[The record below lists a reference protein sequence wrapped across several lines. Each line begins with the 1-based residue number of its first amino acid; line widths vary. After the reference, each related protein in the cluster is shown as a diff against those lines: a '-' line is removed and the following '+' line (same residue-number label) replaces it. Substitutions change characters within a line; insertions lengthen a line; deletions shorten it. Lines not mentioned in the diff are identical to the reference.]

1 MEEAGYKQ
9 LLDSVNTGEMEKLL
23 NEFAQWHRLT
33 GTPEAQQGTDYIV
46 KQLRSYGIDC
56 VCFEFDGY
64 FSNPVKSEL
73 SVSNALIK
81 SRPRSASAN
90 CPDGI
95 TGDVIYDYASKGT
108 TLNSREEHELYSQFC
123 GKIVISLN
131 FYEDYVKKL
140 EAYGAIGLIH
150 IWTSAEAALHEETV
164 GPIWG
169 TPTLDN
175 GSQFPMLPVVGINQE
190 EGTKLLLQLEQGP
203 LTATIRSWVEY
214 KVAKALL
221 PVAFIPG
228 RTEDYILVSGH
239 YDSWYEGVT
248 DNATGNA
255 ACLELA
261 RVFSALAG
269 KLERGIRIAW
279 WPGHSNG
286 RYMGSTWYC
295 DHFWQDL
302 KAHCVAHI
310 NIDSPGSQGGVMV
323 APRTTRLEGTGF
335 ITGIIKEFTGREPV
349 SFHDMPRG
357 ADQSFWGVDIPI
369 HITNKYEPI
378 PEKKIYNCPGSGGGW
393 WWHTEYDSLDKVDY
407 QLLLRDTRMLAAT
420 VYRLAA
426 GKRLPVD
433 FPQYFARILDILREL
448 DAKSDAA
455 FDFQSVLA
463 AVVSLQ
469 NKVTEAMKTI
479 SDDNKV
485 NAIIK
490 SVGGRLNRLM
500 HSACDPYE
508 FDNTFPAK
516 LFPGVQKVVNLY
528 RENMP
533 TDKFLFA
540 MTGFVRQRNRLVN
553 ELHLAERELEMLL
566 KA

>member
-9 LLDSVNTGEMEKLL
+9 LIDSVENSEMEKLL
-23 NEFAQWHRLT
+23 NEFARWQRLT
-33 GTPEAQQGTDYIV
+33 GTPEAEQGANYIIE
-46 KQLRSYGIDC
+46 QLRSHGIDC
-56 VCFEFDGY
+56 TCYEFDGY
-64 FSNPVKSEL
+64 FSNPIKSEL
-73 SVSNALIK
+73 SVSGIVIE

-95 TGDVIYDYASKGT
+95 SGDMIYDCVSKGEK
-108 TLNSREEHELYSQFC
+108 LNGWEEQELYSQFC
-123 GKIVISLN
+123 GKIVISWN

-150 IWTSAEAALHEETV
+150 IWTSEEQALHEETV

-175 GSQFPMLPVVGINQE
+175 ERQFPVLPVVGINRE
-190 EGTKLLLQLEQGP
+190 EGVKLLAQLKQGP
-203 LTATIRSWVEY
+203 LIATICSWVEY
-214 KVAKALL
+214 RVAKALL

-228 RTEDYILVSGH
+228 KTEDYILVSGH

-261 RVFSALAG
+261 RVFSSLAG
-269 KLERGIRIAW
+269 KMERGIKIAW

-286 RYMGSTWYC
+286 RYMGSAWYC
-295 DHFWQDL
+295 DHFWQEL
-302 KAHCVAHI
+302 KEHCVAHI

-323 APRTTRLEGTGF
+323 APRTTRLEGTAF
-335 ITGIIKEFTGREPV
+335 IGEIIKEFTGREPV
-349 SFHDMPRG
+349 SFYDIPRG

-369 HITNKYEPI
+369 HLMNKYEPI
-378 PEKKIYNCPGSGGGW
+378 PEKRIYSCPGSGGGW

-420 VYRLAA
+420 AYRLATV
-426 GKRLPVD
+426 KRLPVD
-433 FPQYFARILDILREL
+433 FMQYFGRMLDIFREM
-448 DAKSDAA
+448 DFKSDAA
-455 FDFQSVLA
+455 FDFQPVLA
-463 AVVSLQ
+463 TVVSLQ
-469 NKVTEAMKTI
+469 SKVVEAMQTI
-479 SDDNKV
+479 DDDIKV
-485 NAIIK
+485 NRIVK

-516 LFPGVQKVVNLY
+516 LFPGLQKVVNLY
-528 RENMP
+528 KENTP
-533 TDKFLFA
+533 PDKFLFA
-540 MTGFVRQRNRLVN
+540 MTGFIRHRNRLVN
-553 ELHLAERELEMLL
+553 ELHLAAKDLDMLL